1 MKMYENQHSQVK
13 RGQDTRK
20 DWVVLSSVSLVP
32 NNLKNHE
39 NRIKEKNIIIIE
51 RIVIVVVVSIIIV
64 VVVVVVASS
73 TSFS

>member
-1 MKMYENQHSQVK
+1 MKIYQHKS
-13 RGQDTRK
+13 
-20 DWVVLSSVSLVP
+20 SSVSPVSLRIE
-32 NNLKNHE
+32 KNHE

-51 RIVIVVVVSIIIV
+51 RIVIVVVVSVIIVV